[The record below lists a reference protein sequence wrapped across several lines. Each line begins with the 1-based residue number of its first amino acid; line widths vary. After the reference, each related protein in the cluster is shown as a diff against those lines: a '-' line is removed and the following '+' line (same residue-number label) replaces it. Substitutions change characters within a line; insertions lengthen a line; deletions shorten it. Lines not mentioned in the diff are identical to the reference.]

1 MFNAQLEAMRRL
13 ASQTMKRCAINSEI
27 ACIRVDVEAAGAVVD
42 ESSTQKQG
50 VDGGSVGLDV
60 GVNGGSVGPVAAA

>member
-1 MFNAQLEAMRRL
+1 
-13 ASQTMKRCAINSEI
+13 
-27 ACIRVDVEAAGAVVD
+27 VVD